1 MRGGISLLRA
11 CVYVL
16 LTHFIIH
23 NMPFPLPI
31 NPLFCLFLFPIFIL
45 ITLEMKEYTKIS
57 IDFTFEQLFFLHSF
71 AQGTV
76 FHADA
81 NCPLINLFVS
91 VCVVNNSKEGN
102 FSSSNRGSHSP
113 QDFNFVQKLVLIEK

>member
-1 MRGGISLLRA
+1 
-11 CVYVL
+11 
-16 LTHFIIH
+16 
-23 NMPFPLPI
+23 
-31 NPLFCLFLFPIFIL
+31 
-45 ITLEMKEYTKIS
+45 MKEYTKIS

-102 FSSSNRGSHSP
+102 FSSSNRGSHSSK
-113 QDFNFVQKLVLIEK
+113 DFNFVQKLFVLFEKLTATWVLIVVMSESPKGVVAILFSGIV

>member
-1 MRGGISLLRA
+1 MRIIS
-11 CVYVL
+11 
-16 LTHFIIH
+16 
-23 NMPFPLPI
+23 I
-31 NPLFCLFLFPIFIL
+31 NKYIFCLFIFPLFIL

-91 VCVVNNSKEGN
+91 LQRILNEECCNSPRLHHCFATPKTLLARAREQ
-102 FSSSNRGSHSP
+102 SP
-113 QDFNFVQKLVLIEK
+113 SLFIFHHMALMMLSLINHNTIS